1 MGRKRKANATDSP
14 VSSRKK
20 GKLST
25 KRLISMINSNKG
37 VDIGLESNE
46 KIDVDSIDLR
56 TDKDRAGLL
65 LWVCFLDP
73 NSCSYD

>member
-1 MGRKRKANATDSP
+1 MGRKRKANVTDSP
-14 VSSRKK
+14 ASSRKK

-37 VDIGLESNE
+37 VDIDLESNE
-46 KIDVDSIDLR
+46 KIDLDRIDFR
-56 TDKDRAGLL
+56 TEKDRAALL

-73 NSCSYD
+73 NSCAYD